1 MTEQTSEHLKREMVQ
16 PNLQVFWKLGIARQ
30 KILNAAMK
38 KTGKNTYSG
47 YDYFQLDDFL
57 PTVLKVFAELG
68 LTGVVSYTAELATLT
83 IVDLEAGGQI
93 LITSPMGS
101 ANLKGCHEVQNVGA
115 VETYQRRYLWVTALE
130 ILEHDPVDA
139 TTGKDKDEPLK
150 RIAPAQ
156 IKELENL
163 IKKSESDKE
172 AMLAYVKVNSIEEL
186 TPPVFE
192 ALKIKLNQKI
202 RDAAESIKEAA

>member
-150 RIAPAQ
+150 RISPAQ
-156 IKELENL
+156 VKELETL
-163 IKKSESDKE
+163 IKNSDSDKD
-172 AMLAYVKVNSIEEL
+172 AMLAYVNVASIHDL

-192 ALKIKLNQKI
+192 ALKLKLHKKIK
-202 RDAAESIKEAA
+202 DGAALAEAA